1 MRIAHFSDL
10 HVLALEGVPAHRF
23 LNKRFTGW
31 VNLRVKRAHKHR
43 PAHVRAV
50 ARGFTRATSPET

>member
-10 HVLALEGVPAHRF
+10 HLLSLEGVPARRF

-31 VNLRVKRAHKHR
+31 VNLRL
-43 PAHVRAV
+43 
-50 ARGFTRATSPET
+50 